1 MSKRYLSVK
10 EAAEEL
16 GWKPKTLRN
25 KMSAGI
31 FRQGVHYIKRQGIR
45 PRFIRGSLEA
55 WLEGSENDLG
65 QPDVPQA
72 KRGRPPKGMKEAI

>member
-1 MSKRYLSVK
+1 MKRYLSVK

-31 FRQGVHYIKRQGIR
+31 FRQGIHYIKRRGIR

-55 WLEGSENDLG
+55 WLEGSESYPG
-65 QPDVPQA
+65 QLEVPQA
-72 KRGRPPKGMKEAI
+72 KRGRQPKGTKQTF